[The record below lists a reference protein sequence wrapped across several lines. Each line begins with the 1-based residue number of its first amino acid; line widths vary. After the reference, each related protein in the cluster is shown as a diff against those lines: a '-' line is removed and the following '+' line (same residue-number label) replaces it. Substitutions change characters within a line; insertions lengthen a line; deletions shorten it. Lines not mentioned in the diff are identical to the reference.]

1 MGKRGSGEE
10 RLIHLDPSSYPFS
23 HFLLSLFQQFT
34 FSSFSCKFDPSG
46 ESIMLYL
53 SQVLSRPIRDL
64 EGESVASIKDVI
76 VRLGEEDHPQVT
88 GLVARYRRRDF
99 FVSRWRITEFNE
111 LGVRLNS
118 DILDLRPF
126 VRREGEVLL
135 ARNVLDKQLIDVD
148 GKRVVRVNDVQII
161 EAAGQW
167 RVTGA
172 DVSLQGL
179 WRRLAPAGFRGTRRP
194 VEVIDWSDVGYLATD
209 AATVQ
214 LKSAS
219 GKLARLHPVEIARL
233 AEALSY
239 HHGSEV
245 VESLDDETAAETLEE
260 MPAAQQARILA
271 DMDEERAADILEWMS
286 PDEAADVLGDLPEE
300 KAEELLGLMEGEEQA
315 DVAELLPYEDDTAG
329 GLMTTEFVTLPR
341 ELTVGEALARLREMA
356 ETPNMIYYLYVV
368 EAEGSWK
375 LIGVIALR
383 SLILADPEAPLAN
396 VMRSEFQSAHPDE
409 PGKEVAHRIAEYN
422 LLALPVIDRSG
433 DILGIITVDDAM
445 EILLPKDWRQRLP
458 RLFS

>member
-1 MGKRGSGEE
+1 
-10 RLIHLDPSSYPFS
+10 
-23 HFLLSLFQQFT
+23 
-34 FSSFSCKFDPSG
+34 
-46 ESIMLYL
+46 MLYL
-53 SQVLSRPIRDL
+53 SQVLGRPIRDL
-64 EGESVASIKDVI
+64 EGERVATIKDVI
-76 VRLGEEDHPQVT
+76 VRLGADDHPPVT

-99 FVSRWRITEFNE
+99 FLSRWRVSE
-111 LGVRLNS
+111 LNQQGVRLNS

-135 ARNVLDKQLIDVD
+135 ARDVLDKQLIDVD

-161 EAAGQW
+161 ETSNDW

-179 WRRLAPAGFRGTRRP
+179 WRRLAPQGFVGAARA
-194 VEVIDWSDVGYLATD
+194 VEVLDWADVGYLATD

-214 LKSAS
+214 LKSS
-219 GKLARLHPVEIARL
+219 SDKLSRLHPVEIARL

-260 MPAAQQARILA
+260 MPAEHQARILG

-286 PDEAADVLGDLPEE
+286 PDEAADVLGDLPED

-341 ELTVGEALARLREMA
+341 ALTVGEALARLRDMA

-368 EAEGSWK
+368 EAEESWR
-375 LIGVIALR
+375 LCGVIALR
-383 SLILADPEAPLAN
+383 SLILADPKMPLED
-396 VMRSEFQSAHPDE
+396 VMRTEFQRATVDE
-409 PGKEVAHRIAEYN
+409 PANEVAQRIAEYN
-422 LLALPVIDRSG
+422 LLALPVVDDSEE
-433 DILGIITVDDAM
+433 ILGIITVDDAM
-445 EILLPKDWRQRLP
+445 EILLPKDWRQRVP
-458 RLFS
+458 KLFG

>member
-1 MGKRGSGEE
+1 
-10 RLIHLDPSSYPFS
+10 
-23 HFLLSLFQQFT
+23 
-34 FSSFSCKFDPSG
+34 
-46 ESIMLYL
+46 MLYL

-64 EGESVASIKDVI
+64 EGDSVAIVKDVI
-76 VRLGEEDHPQVT
+76 VRLGEEDHPALT
-88 GLVARYRRRDF
+88 GVVAGYRRRDF

-111 LGVRLNS
+111 HGVRLNS

-126 VRREGEVLL
+126 VRRDGEVLL

-161 EAAGQW
+161 HAAGEW

-172 DVSLQGL
+172 DVSLRGL
-179 WRRLAPAGFRGTRRP
+179 WRRLAPAGLMGTRKP
-194 VEVIDWSDVGYLATD
+194 VEVIDWSNVGYLATD
-209 AATVQ
+209 EATVR
-214 LKSAS
+214 LKTSS
-219 GKLARLHPVEIARL
+219 DKLARLHPVEIARL

-260 MPAAQQARILA
+260 MPAERQAQILG

-286 PDEAADVLGDLPEE
+286 PDEAADVLGDLPED
-300 KAEELLGLMEGEEQA
+300 KAEELLGLMEDEEQA
-315 DVAELLPYEDDTAG
+315 EVAELLPYEDDTAG
-329 GLMTTEFVTLPR
+329 GLMTTEFVSLPR

-368 EAEGSWK
+368 EGEGSWQ
-375 LIGVIALR
+375 LSGVIALR
-383 SLILADPEAPLAN
+383 SLILADPAVPLDE
-396 VMRSEFQSAHPDE
+396 VMRSEFQKAHPDE
-409 PGKEVAHRIAEYN
+409 PANEVAHRIAEYN
-422 LLALPVIDRSG
+422 LLALPVVDESG
-433 DILGIITVDDAM
+433 EILGIITVDDAM

-458 RLFS
+458 RIFG

>member
-1 MGKRGSGEE
+1 
-10 RLIHLDPSSYPFS
+10 
-23 HFLLSLFQQFT
+23 
-34 FSSFSCKFDPSG
+34 
-46 ESIMLYL
+46 MLYL
-53 SQVLSRPIRDL
+53 SQLLGRPIRDL
-64 EGESVASIKDVI
+64 EDERVATVKDVI
-76 VRLGEEDHPQVT
+76 VRLGSDDHPPVS

-99 FVSRWRITEFNE
+99 FLSRWRMTDLNE
-111 LGVRLNS
+111 QGVRLNS

-135 ARNVLDKQLIDVD
+135 ARDVLDKQLIDVD

-179 WRRLAPAGFRGTRRP
+179 WRRLAPPGFVGTRKP
-194 VEVIDWSDVGYLATD
+194 VEVLDWADVGYLATD

-214 LKSAS
+214 LKSS
-219 GKLARLHPVEIARL
+219 SDKLARLHPVEIARL

-260 MPAAQQARILA
+260 MPAERQARILG
-271 DMDEERAADILEWMS
+271 DMDQERAADILEWMS

-300 KAEELLGLMEGEEQA
+300 KAEELLGLMEDEEQA

-368 EAEGSWK
+368 EAENSWK
-375 LIGVIALR
+375 LMGVIALR
-383 SLILADPEAPLAN
+383 SLILADPSMPLEDM
-396 VMRSEFQSAHPDE
+396 MRTEFQKATADESAN
-409 PGKEVAHRIAEYN
+409 EVAHRIGDHYSRRRNGNSSAEG
-422 LLALPVIDRSG
+422 LAPASAE
-433 DILGIITVDDAM
+433 II
-445 EILLPKDWRQRLP
+445 
-458 RLFS
+458 

>member
-1 MGKRGSGEE
+1 
-10 RLIHLDPSSYPFS
+10 
-23 HFLLSLFQQFT
+23 
-34 FSSFSCKFDPSG
+34 
-46 ESIMLYL
+46 MLYL
-53 SQVLSRPIRDL
+53 SQVLGRPIRDL
-64 EGESVASIKDVI
+64 EGESVATVKDVI
-76 VRLGEEDHPQVT
+76 TRLGEDDHPQII
-88 GLVARYRRRDF
+88 GIVARYGRRDF
-99 FVSRWRITEFNE
+99 FVSRWRITEISE
-111 LGVRLNS
+111 AGVRLNS
-118 DILDLRPF
+118 DVLNLKPF
-126 VRREGEVLL
+126 ERREGEVLL
-135 ARNVLDKQLIDVD
+135 AHNVLDKQLIDVD
-148 GKRVVRVNDVQII
+148 GKRVVRVNDVQLI
-161 EAAGQW
+161 EVAGAW

-179 WRRLAPAGFRGTRRP
+179 WRRLAPAGFMGTRKP
-194 VEVIDWSDVGYLATD
+194 VEVIDWSDVGYVATD
-209 AATVQ
+209 EATVQ

-245 VESLDDETAAETLEE
+245 VGSLDDETAAETLEE
-260 MPAAQQARILA
+260 MPAAQQARIIG

-341 ELTVGEALARLREMA
+341 ELTVGAALARLREMA

-368 EAEGSWK
+368 EAEDSWQ

-383 SLILADPEAPLAN
+383 SLILADQTAPLAA
-396 VMRSEFQSAHPDE
+396 VMRTEFQSAHPGE
-409 PGKEVAHRIAEYN
+409 PAKEVAQRIAEYN
-422 LLALPVIDRSG
+422 LLALPVVDQGG

-445 EILLPKDWRQRLP
+445 EILLPKNWRQRLP
-458 RLFS
+458 RLFA

>member
-1 MGKRGSGEE
+1 
-10 RLIHLDPSSYPFS
+10 
-23 HFLLSLFQQFT
+23 
-34 FSSFSCKFDPSG
+34 
-46 ESIMLYL
+46 MLYL
-53 SQVLSRPIRDL
+53 SQVLGRPIRDL
-64 EGESVASIKDVI
+64 EGERVATIKDVI
-76 VRLGEEDHPQVT
+76 VRLGADDHPPVT

-99 FVSRWRITEFNE
+99 FLSRWRVSE
-111 LGVRLNS
+111 LNQQGVRLNS

-126 VRREGEVLL
+126 LRREGEVLL
-135 ARNVLDKQLIDVD
+135 ARDVLDKQLIDVD

-161 EAAGQW
+161 ETSSDW

-179 WRRLAPAGFRGTRRP
+179 WRRLAPKGFVGAGRP
-194 VEVIDWSDVGYLATD
+194 VEVLDWADVGYLATD

-214 LKSAS
+214 LKSS
-219 GKLARLHPVEIARL
+219 SDKLSRLHPVEIARL

-260 MPAAQQARILA
+260 MPAEHQARILS

-329 GLMTTEFVTLPR
+329 GLMTTEFVSLPR
-341 ELTVGEALARLREMA
+341 ELTVGEALARLRDMA

-368 EAEGSWK
+368 EAEDSWR
-375 LIGVIALR
+375 LCGVIALR
-383 SLILADPEAPLAN
+383 SLILAEPSMPLEE
-396 VMRSEFQSAHPDE
+396 VMRTEFQKATPDE
-409 PGKEVAHRIAEYN
+409 PANEVAQRIAEYN
-422 LLALPVIDRSG
+422 LLALPVVDDSEE
-433 DILGIITVDDAM
+433 ILGIITVDDAM
-445 EILLPKDWRQRLP
+445 EILLPKDWRQRVP
-458 RLFS
+458 KLFG

>member
-1 MGKRGSGEE
+1 
-10 RLIHLDPSSYPFS
+10 
-23 HFLLSLFQQFT
+23 
-34 FSSFSCKFDPSG
+34 
-46 ESIMLYL
+46 MLYL
-53 SQVLSRPIRDL
+53 SQVLGRPIRDL
-64 EGESVASIKDVI
+64 EGERVATV
-76 VRLGEEDHPQVT
+76 EEITALITRDDHPPVT

-99 FVSRWRITEFNE
+99 FLSRWRITELNQH
-111 LGVRLNS
+111 GVRLNS

-126 VRREGEVLL
+126 VRRESEVLL
-135 ARNVLDKQLIDVD
+135 ARDVLDKQLIDVD

-161 EAAGQW
+161 EAAGDW

-179 WRRLAPAGFRGTRRP
+179 WRRLAPAGVSGTKAP
-194 VEVIDWSDVGYLATD
+194 VEVLDWGDVCYFPAD
-209 AATVQ
+209 AATGQ
-214 LKSAS
+214 LKSS
-219 GKLARLHPVEIARL
+219 SDKLARLHPVEIARL

-260 MPAAQQARILA
+260 MPAERQAKILG
-271 DMDEERAADILEWMS
+271 DMDQERAADILEWMS

-300 KAEELLGLMEGEEQA
+300 KAEELLGLMEHQEQS

-341 ELTVGEALARLREMA
+341 ALTVGEALARLREMA

-368 EAEGSWK
+368 EGENSWK
-375 LIGVIALR
+375 LVGVIALR
-383 SLILADPEAPLAN
+383 SLILADPSAPLEE
-396 VMRSEFQSAHPDE
+396 VMRTEFQQADPSE
-409 PGKEVAHRIAEYN
+409 PAQEVAHRMAEYN
-422 LLALPVIDRSG
+422 LLALPVVEDTG

-458 RLFS
+458 RLSG